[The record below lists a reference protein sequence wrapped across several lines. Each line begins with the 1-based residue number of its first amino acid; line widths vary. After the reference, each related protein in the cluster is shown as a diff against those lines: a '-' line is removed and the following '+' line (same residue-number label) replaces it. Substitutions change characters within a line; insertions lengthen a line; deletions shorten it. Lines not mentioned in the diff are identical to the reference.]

1 MSFGEDIVNLVASS
15 PNALHGKHPSW
26 SRVKLNDVAT
36 LINGFAFKSKFFSDQ
51 EGAPVVRIRDILK
64 GVPGTFY
71 QGPTDDPKIT
81 SIENGHIVIGM
92 DGDFNCRMWGGGKA
106 FLNQRV
112 CALQSDESFYSQ
124 KFLSLALP
132 GYLKL
137 VNEHTSSVT
146 VKHLSSLTVRD
157 IPLPLPPLNEQ
168 RRIVDK
174 IDSLFAQ
181 LDHGEATLRDVQ
193 KLLARY
199 RQSVLKAAVTGQLT
213 ADWRAENADRLESG
227 SDLLESILQARCENW
242 QGRGKYK
249 EPMAPDTSG
258 LPELP
263 EVWVWASIDQMVDVF
278 RNGLSKKPVA
288 EKNQYPILRISA
300 VRPMRVT
307 LNDLRYYSPDD
318 TEDVSSYWVE
328 KGDLLFTRY
337 SGSAQFV
344 GVCGQMRD
352 PVSVLHPDKLIKLR
366 VVDTPELCRDFLE
379 IAWNAGVT
387 RAHIASNIK
396 TTSGQ
401 QGIAGRDIKSAPFP
415 LPPADEQVVIAER
428 VWDAFEKIERLQSH
442 CQAELTRSAA
452 LRQSTLKDAFAGK
465 LVPQD
470 PDDEPASELL
480 ARIRAER
487 DAANPKKRT
496 RKKVTA

>member
-1 MSFGEDIVNLVASS
+1 MPKNWTTCTVEDLADLVRGVTYTKADAAKKLQDGHAPLLRSNNINISINHDELVFVKEERIGEAQWLC
-15 PNALHGKHPSW
+15 
-26 SRVKLNDVAT
+26 
-36 LINGFAFKSKFFSDQ
+36 
-51 EGAPVVRIRDILK
+51 
-64 GVPGTFY
+64 
-71 QGPTDDPKIT
+71 
-81 SIENGHIVIGM
+81 
-92 DGDFNCRMWGGGKA
+92 DGDVLIAMSSGSSSLVGKA
-106 FLNQRV
+106 AQAKIPPRETFGAFCSVLRPFPLICKRYFGWFFQTSMYRQNVSADAKGSSINNLKRSHV
-112 CALQSDESFYSQ
+112 
-124 KFLSLALP
+124 LSIGFPLAP
-132 GYLKL
+132 A
-137 VNEHTSSVT
+137 
-146 VKHLSSLTVRD
+146 
-157 IPLPLPPLNEQ
+157 NEQ
-168 RRIVDK
+168 LRIVDK
-174 IDSLFAQ
+174 IESLFAQ
-181 LDHGEATLRDVQ
+181 LDHGEAGLRDVQ

-227 SDLLESILQARCENW
+227 HDLLERILQARRENW

-249 EPMAPDTSG
+249 EPAAPDTRD

-263 EVWVWASIDQMVDVF
+263 EGWVWASVDQMVRVF

-300 VRPMRVT
+300 VRPMSVT
-307 LNDLRYYSPDD
+307 LNDLRYYSPAD

-352 PVSVLHPDKLIKLR
+352 SVSVLHPDKLIKLR

-379 IAWNAGVT
+379 LAWNAGVT

-401 QGIAGRDIKSAPFP
+401 QGIAGGDIKSAPFP

-428 VWDAFEKIERLQSH
+428 VWDVFEKMERLQSH
-442 CQAELTRSAA
+442 CQAELARSAA
-452 LRQSTLKDAFAGK
+452 LRQSVLKDAFAGK
-465 LVPQD
+465 LVPQN

-487 DAANPKKRT
+487 DAAAPKKRT
-496 RKKVTA
+496 RKKATA

>member
-213 ADWRAENADRLESG
+213 ADWRFENADRLESG
-227 SDLLESILQARCENW
+227 SDLLERILQVRRENW

-249 EPMAPDTSG
+249 EPVAPDASE

-263 EVWVWASIDQMVDVF
+263 EGWVWASVDQILRAGLSNGRSVRDAQEGFPVLRLTALKDGIIDLAERKIGAWDAEEAEPYLVREGDVLVSRGNGSKKLVGRGGLVDVDPDQVAYPDTMI
-278 RNGLSKKPVA
+278 RVPVLLGTINP
-288 EKNQYPILRISA
+288 EWFIQLWNSPF
-300 VRPMRVT
+300 MR
-307 LNDLRYYSPDD
+307 SQI
-318 TEDVSSYWVE
+318 E
-328 KGDLLFTRY
+328 G
-337 SGSAQFV
+337 A
-344 GVCGQMRD
+344 
-352 PVSVLHPDKLIKLR
+352 
-366 VVDTPELCRDFLE
+366 
-379 IAWNAGVT
+379 A
-387 RAHIASNIK
+387 K
-396 TTSGQ
+396 TTA
-401 QGIAGRDIKSAPFP
+401 GIYKINQTDIRNFKVPV
-415 LPPADEQVVIAER
+415 PAFDEQDQVVER
-428 VWDAFEKIERLQSH
+428 VYEAFEKIRSLEKW
-442 CQAELTRSAA
+442 CATELTRSAA
-452 LRQSTLKDAFAGK
+452 LRQSILKDAFAGK

-487 DAANPKKRT
+487 DAATPKKRT